1 MRFNPKFFVLTALA
15 GLVLNV
21 TPLKAQTDRQMTITT
36 AVPFLLIAPD
46 ARGGSMGETGVASDP
61 DVNSM
66 HWNPAKFAFLD
77 KGFGLA
83 ASYTPWLS
91 DVVDDIGLGYVAGYY
106 KIDKMQAVSAS
117 LRYFSLGEITF
128 TDASNVSLGTYKP
141 NEFNISLA
149 YSRMLTRK
157 LSAGL
162 AAKFIY
168 SNLTQGQSV
177 GTTAT
182 KAGVSVAVD
191 ASIYYKTELRMRS
204 VRDAWFAFGVNI
216 SNIGSKISYTDT
228 GDKDFIPTQL
238 RFGPA
243 FSFDLDRYNSFS
255 INADITKLLVPTPPV
270 RSGDTVIDGK
280 DDNVGIIQGMFQS
293 FYDAPDGFSEELK
306 EFTWAIGAEYWYN
319 KQFAVR
325 SGYHHES
332 QDKGNRQF
340 VTFGA
345 GLRYNVFGLDFSYLV
360 SLTNKSPLD
369 NTLRFTLLFDFDA
382 FKSQKEASLVRSF
395 VRAVSNYSGQLF
407 LFKIGLRDW
416 LGVR

>member
-1 MRFNPKFFVLTALA
+1 
-15 GLVLNV
+15 
-21 TPLKAQTDRQMTITT
+21 
-36 AVPFLLIAPD
+36 
-46 ARGGSMGETGVASDP
+46 
-61 DVNSM
+61 
-66 HWNPAKFAFLD
+66 
-77 KGFGLA
+77 
-83 ASYTPWLS
+83 
-91 DVVDDIGLGYVAGYY
+91 
-106 KIDKMQAVSAS
+106 
-117 LRYFSLGEITF
+117 
-128 TDASNVSLGTYKP
+128 
-141 NEFNISLA
+141 
-149 YSRMLTRK
+149 
-157 LSAGL
+157 
-162 AAKFIY
+162 
-168 SNLTQGQSV
+168 
-177 GTTAT
+177 
-182 KAGVSVAVD
+182 
-191 ASIYYKTELRMRS
+191 MRS

-306 EFTWAIGAEYWYN
+306 EFTWALGAEYWYN

-325 SGYHHES
+325 TGYHHES
-332 QDKGNRQF
+332 ADKGNRQF

-382 FKSQKEASLVRSF
+382 FKSQK
-395 VRAVSNYSGQLF
+395 
-407 LFKIGLRDW
+407 
-416 LGVR
+416 

>member
-1 MRFNPKFFVLTALA
+1 MRFNPKFFLLTAFA
-15 GLVLNV
+15 GLLLNV
-21 TPLKAQTDRQMTITT
+21 TPVKAQTERQMTITT

-46 ARGGSMGETGVASDP
+46 ARGGSMGETGVASEP

-77 KGFGLA
+77 KGFGVA

-91 DVVDDIGLGYVAGYY
+91 DVVDDIGLGYVTGYY
-106 KIDKMQAVSAS
+106 KLDKMQAVSAS

-128 TDASNVSLGTYKP
+128 TDNDGGVRGIYKP
-141 NEFNISLA
+141 NEFTINLA

-168 SNLTQGQSV
+168 SNLTQGQTS
-177 GTTAT
+177 GTTTT
-182 KAGVSVAVD
+182 KPGTSVAVD

-216 SNIGSKISYTDT
+216 SNIGAKISYTDT
-228 GDKDFIPTQL
+228 GEKDFIPTQL

-243 FSFDLDRYNSFS
+243 FTFDLDRYNSFS

-270 RSGDTVIDGK
+270 RDKNDSIISGK

-306 EFTWAIGAEYWYN
+306 EFTWALGAEYWYN

-325 SGYHHES
+325 TGYHHES
-332 QDKGNRQF
+332 ADKGNRQF

-382 FKSQKEASLVRSF
+382 FKSQK
-395 VRAVSNYSGQLF
+395 
-407 LFKIGLRDW
+407 
-416 LGVR
+416 

>member
-1 MRFNPKFFVLTALA
+1 
-15 GLVLNV
+15 
-21 TPLKAQTDRQMTITT
+21 
-36 AVPFLLIAPD
+36 
-46 ARGGSMGETGVASDP
+46 MGETGVASDP

-177 GTTAT
+177 GTTST

-306 EFTWAIGAEYWYN
+306 EFTWALGAEYWYN

-325 SGYHHES
+325 AGYHHES
-332 QDKGNRQF
+332 ADKGNRQF

-382 FKSQKEASLVRSF
+382 FKSQK
-395 VRAVSNYSGQLF
+395 
-407 LFKIGLRDW
+407 
-416 LGVR
+416 

>member
-1 MRFNPKFFVLTALA
+1 MRFNPKFFLLTAFA
-15 GLVLNV
+15 GLLLNV
-21 TPLKAQTDRQMTITT
+21 TPVKAQTERQMTITT

-46 ARGGSMGETGVASDP
+46 ARGGSMGETGVASEP

-77 KGFGLA
+77 KGFGVA

-91 DVVDDIGLGYVAGYY
+91 DVVDDIGLGYVTGYY
-106 KIDKMQAVSAS
+106 KLDKMQAVSAS

-128 TDASNVSLGTYKP
+128 TDNEGHSRGEYKP
-141 NEFNISLA
+141 NEFTINLA

-168 SNLTQGQSV
+168 SNLTQGQNS
-177 GTTAT
+177 GTTTT
-182 KAGVSVAVD
+182 KPGTSVAVD

-216 SNIGSKISYTDT
+216 SNIGAKISYTDT
-228 GDKDFIPTQL
+228 GEKDFIPTQL

-243 FSFDLDRYNSFS
+243 FTFDLDRYNSFS

-270 RSGDTVIDGK
+270 RGTNDSIISGK

-306 EFTWAIGAEYWYN
+306 EFTWALGAEYWYN

-325 SGYHHES
+325 AGYHHES
-332 QDKGNRQF
+332 ADKGDRQF

-369 NTLRFTLLFDFDA
+369 NTLRFTLVFDFDA
-382 FKSQKEASLVRSF
+382 FKSQK
-395 VRAVSNYSGQLF
+395 
-407 LFKIGLRDW
+407 
-416 LGVR
+416 

>member
-1 MRFNPKFFVLTALA
+1 MRFNPKFFLLTAFA
-15 GLVLNV
+15 GLLLNV
-21 TPLKAQTDRQMTITT
+21 TPVKAQTERQMTITT

-46 ARGGSMGETGVASDP
+46 ARGGSMGETGVASEP

-77 KGFGLA
+77 KGFGVA

-91 DVVDDIGLGYVAGYY
+91 DVVDDIGLGYVTGYY
-106 KIDKMQAVSAS
+106 KLDKMQAVSAS

-128 TDASNVSLGTYKP
+128 TDNDGGFRGIYKP
-141 NEFNISLA
+141 NEFTINLA

-168 SNLTQGQSV
+168 SNLTQGQTS
-177 GTTAT
+177 GTTTT
-182 KAGVSVAVD
+182 KPGTSVAVD

-216 SNIGSKISYTDT
+216 SNIGAKISYTDT
-228 GDKDFIPTQL
+228 GEKDFIPTQL

-243 FSFDLDRYNSFS
+243 FTFDLDRYNSFS

-270 RSGDTVIDGK
+270 RDKNDSIISGK

-306 EFTWAIGAEYWYN
+306 EFTWALGAEYWYN

-325 SGYHHES
+325 AGYHHES
-332 QDKGNRQF
+332 ADKGDRQF

-369 NTLRFTLLFDFDA
+369 NTLRFTLVFDFDA
-382 FKSQKEASLVRSF
+382 FKSQK
-395 VRAVSNYSGQLF
+395 
-407 LFKIGLRDW
+407 
-416 LGVR
+416 

>member
-177 GTTAT
+177 GTTST

-325 SGYHHES
+325 TGYHHES
-332 QDKGNRQF
+332 ADKGNRQF

-382 FKSQKEASLVRSF
+382 FKSQK
-395 VRAVSNYSGQLF
+395 
-407 LFKIGLRDW
+407 
-416 LGVR
+416 

>member
-1 MRFNPKFFVLTALA
+1 MRFNPKFFLLTAFA
-15 GLVLNV
+15 GLLLNV
-21 TPLKAQTDRQMTITT
+21 TPVKAQTERQMTITT

-46 ARGGSMGETGVASDP
+46 ARGGSMGETGVASEP

-77 KGFGLA
+77 KGFGVA

-91 DVVDDIGLGYVAGYY
+91 DVVDDIGLGYVTGYY
-106 KIDKMQAVSAS
+106 KLDKMQAVSAS
-117 LRYFSLGEITF
+117 LRYFSLGDITF
-128 TDASNVSLGTYKP
+128 TDGAGNSLGNYKP
-141 NEFNISLA
+141 NEFTINLA

-168 SNLTQGQSV
+168 SNLTQGQTS

-182 KAGVSVAVD
+182 KAGTSVAVD

-216 SNIGSKISYTDT
+216 SNIGAKISYTDT
-228 GDKDFIPTQL
+228 GEKDFIPTQL

-243 FSFDLDRYNSFS
+243 FTFDLDRYNSFS

-270 RSGDTVIDGK
+270 RGTNDSIISGK

-306 EFTWAIGAEYWYN
+306 EFTWALGAEYWYN

-325 SGYHHES
+325 AGYHHES
-332 QDKGNRQF
+332 ADKGDRQF

-360 SLTNKSPLD
+360 SLTYKSPLD
-369 NTLRFTLLFDFDA
+369 NTLRFTLVFDFDA
-382 FKSQKEASLVRSF
+382 FKSQK
-395 VRAVSNYSGQLF
+395 
-407 LFKIGLRDW
+407 
-416 LGVR
+416 

>member
-1 MRFNPKFFVLTALA
+1 MRFNPKFFLLTAFA
-15 GLVLNV
+15 GLLLNV
-21 TPLKAQTDRQMTITT
+21 TPVKAQTERQMTITT

-46 ARGGSMGETGVASDP
+46 ARGGSMGETGVASEP

-77 KGFGLA
+77 KGFGVA

-91 DVVDDIGLGYVAGYY
+91 DVVDDIGLGYVTGYY
-106 KIDKMQAVSAS
+106 KLDKMQAVSAS

-128 TDASNVSLGTYKP
+128 TDNDGGVRGIYKP
-141 NEFNISLA
+141 NEFTINLA

-168 SNLTQGQSV
+168 SNLTQGQTS
-177 GTTAT
+177 GTTTT
-182 KAGVSVAVD
+182 KPGTSVAVD

-216 SNIGSKISYTDT
+216 SNIGAKISYTDT
-228 GDKDFIPTQL
+228 GEKDFIPTQL

-243 FSFDLDRYNSFS
+243 FTFDLDRYNSFS

-270 RSGDTVIDGK
+270 RDKNDSIISGK

-306 EFTWAIGAEYWYN
+306 EFTWALGAEYWYN

-325 SGYHHES
+325 AGYHHES
-332 QDKGNRQF
+332 ADKGDRQF

-369 NTLRFTLLFDFDA
+369 NTLRFTLVFDFDA
-382 FKSQKEASLVRSF
+382 FKSQK
-395 VRAVSNYSGQLF
+395 
-407 LFKIGLRDW
+407 
-416 LGVR
+416 

>member
-1 MRFNPKFFVLTALA
+1 MRFNPKFFLLTAFA
-15 GLVLNV
+15 GLLLNV
-21 TPLKAQTDRQMTITT
+21 TPVKAQTERQMTITT

-46 ARGGSMGETGVASDP
+46 ARGGSMGETGVASEP

-77 KGFGLA
+77 KGFGVA

-91 DVVDDIGLGYVAGYY
+91 DVVDDIGLGYVTGYY
-106 KIDKMQAVSAS
+106 KLDKMQAVSAS

-128 TDASNVSLGTYKP
+128 TDNDGGVRGIYKP
-141 NEFNISLA
+141 NEFTINLA

-168 SNLTQGQSV
+168 SNLTQGQTS
-177 GTTAT
+177 GTTTT
-182 KAGVSVAVD
+182 KPGTSVAVD

-216 SNIGSKISYTDT
+216 SNIGAKISYTDT
-228 GDKDFIPTQL
+228 GEKDFIPTQL

-243 FSFDLDRYNSFS
+243 FTFDLDRYNSFS
-255 INADITKLLVPTPPV
+255 INADIAKLLVPTPPV
-270 RSGDTVIDGK
+270 RDKNDSILSGK

-306 EFTWAIGAEYWYN
+306 EFTWALGAEYWYN

-325 SGYHHES
+325 AGYHHES
-332 QDKGNRQF
+332 ADKGDRQF

-369 NTLRFTLLFDFDA
+369 NTLRFTLVFDFDA
-382 FKSQKEASLVRSF
+382 FKSQK
-395 VRAVSNYSGQLF
+395 
-407 LFKIGLRDW
+407 
-416 LGVR
+416 

>member
-1 MRFNPKFFVLTALA
+1 MRFNPKFFLLTAFA
-15 GLVLNV
+15 GLLLNV
-21 TPLKAQTDRQMTITT
+21 TPVKAQTDRQMTITT

-46 ARGGSMGETGVASDP
+46 ARGGSMGETGVASEP

-77 KGFGLA
+77 KGFGVA

-91 DVVDDIGLGYVAGYY
+91 DVVDDIGLGYVTGYY
-106 KIDKMQAVSAS
+106 KLDKMQAVSAS

-128 TDASNVSLGTYKP
+128 TDNDGSFRGIYKP
-141 NEFNISLA
+141 NEFTINLA

-168 SNLTQGQSV
+168 SNLTQGQNS
-177 GTTAT
+177 GTTTT
-182 KAGVSVAVD
+182 KPGTSVAVD

-216 SNIGSKISYTDT
+216 SNIGAKISYTDT
-228 GDKDFIPTQL
+228 GEKDFIPTQL

-243 FSFDLDRYNSFS
+243 FTFDLDRYNSFS
-255 INADITKLLVPTPPV
+255 INADITKLLVPTPPE
-270 RSGDTVIDGK
+270 RENDSITSGK

-306 EFTWAIGAEYWYN
+306 EFTWALGAEYWYN

-325 SGYHHES
+325 AGYHHES
-332 QDKGNRQF
+332 ADKGDRQF

-369 NTLRFTLLFDFDA
+369 NTLRFTLVFDFDA
-382 FKSQKEASLVRSF
+382 FKSQK
-395 VRAVSNYSGQLF
+395 
-407 LFKIGLRDW
+407 
-416 LGVR
+416 

>member
-177 GTTAT
+177 GTTST

-382 FKSQKEASLVRSF
+382 FKSQK
-395 VRAVSNYSGQLF
+395 
-407 LFKIGLRDW
+407 
-416 LGVR
+416 

>member
-177 GTTAT
+177 GTTST

-306 EFTWAIGAEYWYN
+306 EFTWALGAEYWYN

-325 SGYHHES
+325 TGYHHES
-332 QDKGNRQF
+332 ADKGNRQF

-382 FKSQKEASLVRSF
+382 FKSQK
-395 VRAVSNYSGQLF
+395 
-407 LFKIGLRDW
+407 
-416 LGVR
+416 

>member
-168 SNLTQGQSV
+168 SNLTQRQSV
-177 GTTAT
+177 GTTST

-382 FKSQKEASLVRSF
+382 
-395 VRAVSNYSGQLF
+395 
-407 LFKIGLRDW
+407 
-416 LGVR
+416 